1 MRGSDRPASGRSRR
15 HAPRSVHTGPGSVTV
30 RFGGP
35 VHGQPTVAALA
46 GNV

>member
-1 MRGSDRPASGRSRR
+1 MRASRHLASGRSRR
-15 HAPRSVHTGPGSVTV
+15 RAPRSVHTGPGSVTV